1 MIINN
6 NNDNNLKKIQM
17 MKLSNHLVYL
27 PLFLK
32 YDVWNLI
39 FGWKVAVGKSKS
51 IQVCHPCYSHTYPK
65 LTRHIN
71 DQNCLQ

>member
-39 FGWKVAVGKSKS
+39 FG
-51 IQVCHPCYSHTYPK
+51 
-65 LTRHIN
+65 
-71 DQNCLQ
+71 